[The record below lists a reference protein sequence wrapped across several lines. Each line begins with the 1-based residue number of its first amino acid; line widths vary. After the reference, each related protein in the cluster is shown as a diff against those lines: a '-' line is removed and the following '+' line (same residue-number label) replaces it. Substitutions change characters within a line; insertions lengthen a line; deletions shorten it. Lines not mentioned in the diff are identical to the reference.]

1 MRRPQVLAFY
11 ERLGMPLPERVPLM
25 LVDGPALNEAGT
37 REGARPGGPAFHTR
51 GLTLCQVRARCR
63 AGGRPGCPRPAWV
76 AREFEHF
83 VTSMLG

>member
-1 MRRPQVLAFY
+1 VLAFY

-51 GLTLCQVRARCR
+51 GLTLCQVRACCR
-63 AGGRPGCPRPAWV
+63 AGGRPGCPRPPWA

-83 VTSMLG
+83 

>member
-37 REGARPGGPAFHTR
+37 REGARPGGPSFHTR
-51 GLTLCQVRARCR
+51 GLTLCQVRARRR
-63 AGGRPGCPRPAWV
+63 AGTRAGCPQSLWV
-76 AREFEHF
+76 ARELEDT
-83 VTSMLG
+83 VLSTGG